1 MEKVSLLNYHLDRL
15 KQSADY
21 FLFVYDEENLKN
33 KLSKLLLQI
42 KTSTKLRLK
51 LTLNKWGNIGFNL
64 TGFPETST
72 FNKIIISKN
81 KIDSGNKFQYF
92 KTTNRKLLDHEHK
105 YYSNLGFFDVI
116 FFNEAN
122 YLAEGAITSIFT
134 GKDGI
139 LYTPSLDCGILPGVY
154 RRYFLEKTFLNSFEK
169 KITYNELLEADEI
182 ILTNSLRGEIKVN
195 ELILTTGEKRIFYS
209 SK

>member
-1 MEKVSLLNYHLDRL
+1 M
-15 KQSADY
+15 
-21 FLFVYDEENLKN
+21 
-33 KLSKLLLQI
+33 
-42 KTSTKLRLK
+42 
-51 LTLNKWGNIGFNL
+51 
-64 TGFPETST
+64 
-72 FNKIIISKN
+72 
-81 KIDSGNKFQYF
+81 
-92 KTTNRKLLDHEHK
+92 LDHEHK